1 MTKSAAHDAIALLKA
16 DHEKVAGLFKK
27 FEGTKSVPK
36 KKELAMKIC
45 LELTIHTK
53 IEEDIFYPAC
63 KGNIKDE
70 LWHEAHV
77 EHDGA
82 KVLMAEIRRDHHGDE
97 FYDAKVIVLKEM
109 IRHHVEEEEERGG
122 MFAQAKKSGVDMAAL
137 GKRLANEKKVLT
149 AKYKQEGLPLPATPT
164 FTGTRLA

>member
-1 MTKSAAHDAIALLKA
+1 MPNTPDAIALLKA

-27 FEGTKSVPK
+27 FESTKSVPK

-45 LELTIHTK
+45 MELIIHTK

-63 KGNIKDE
+63 KGNIKDD
-70 LWHEAHV
+70 LWHEAQV

-82 KVLMAEIRRDHHGDE
+82 KVLIAEIRRDHHGDE
-97 FYDAKVIVLKEM
+97 FYDAKVIVLSEM
-109 IRHHVEEEEERGG
+109 IKHHVEEEEERGG
-122 MFAQAKKSGVDMAAL
+122 MFAQARKAGVDMKAL
-137 GKRLANEKKVLT
+137 GKRLANEKKILT
-149 AKYKQEGLPLPATPT
+149 AKYKKEGTPLPATPT